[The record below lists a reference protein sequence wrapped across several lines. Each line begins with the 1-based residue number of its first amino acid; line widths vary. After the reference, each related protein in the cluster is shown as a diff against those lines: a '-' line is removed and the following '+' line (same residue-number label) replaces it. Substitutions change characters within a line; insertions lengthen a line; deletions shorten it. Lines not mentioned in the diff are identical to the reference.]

1 MMFFHLE
8 AIKHITFLRLETTK
22 LTTPRSAWSGVVGK
36 AFLCLSLLFCVVCL
50 LGCRSDYRN
59 KIDAALQA
67 GHNRQAMTL
76 LNQAIADTATAEW
89 LWKRAELETKLG
101 KDADALRD
109 YHRLLLLHSIK
120 DGAEFAAHVDIAADS
135 SVNVN
140 EVFGRQLAAYFRLGQ
155 MRLAENKLEQMR
167 KYLYDKGQVG
177 KYYYWKGVIAKGN
190 KDWYAAYSFF
200 LDAALQHYPNAR
212 LQLKE
217 MSKRSGMPLNWPAD
231 LDSMNVELQFTDGT
245 KWPIAN
251 KLQGEPRLVKVERK
265 QVEITNIRKFVQKN
279 YLHALA
285 LRAIPGMA
293 NKGKQVAPVCI
304 ATTSGNNLCFTCL
317 PGSRGLA
324 KLGFDESDGTAKP
337 HAQRAKPQVIEVW
350 VMKYE
355 DGHGLRN
362 CEVYIK

>member
-1 MMFFHLE
+1 
-8 AIKHITFLRLETTK
+8 
-22 LTTPRSAWSGVVGK
+22 
-36 AFLCLSLLFCVVCL
+36 
-50 LGCRSDYRN
+50 
-59 KIDAALQA
+59 
-67 GHNRQAMTL
+67 
-76 LNQAIADTATAEW
+76 
-89 LWKRAELETKLG
+89 
-101 KDADALRD
+101 
-109 YHRLLLLHSIK
+109 
-120 DGAEFAAHVDIAADS
+120 
-135 SVNVN
+135 
-140 EVFGRQLAAYFRLGQ
+140 

-200 LDAALQHYPNAR
+200 WDAALQHYPDAR

-217 MSKRSGMPLNWPAD
+217 MSKRSGMPLNWPAE

-265 QVEITNIRKFVQKN
+265 QVEITNIRRFVLKN
-279 YLHALA
+279 YLDAA
-285 LRAIPGMA
+285 TLRAIPGMA
-293 NKGKQVAPVCI
+293 ARGKQLAPVCI

-317 PGSRGLA
+317 PGSSGLA
-324 KLGFDESDGTAKP
+324 KLGLDASDGAAKP
-337 HAQRAKPQVIEVW
+337 NAQRAKPQVIEVW

-355 DGHGLRN
+355 DGHRLRN

>member
-8 AIKHITFLRLETTK
+8 TIKPITFLRLETTK

-36 AFLCLSLLFCVVCL
+36 AFLCLSLLLCVVCL
-50 LGCRSDYRN
+50 WGCRSDCRN

-67 GHNRQAMTL
+67 GHNQQAMTL

-109 YHRLLLLHSIK
+109 YHRLLRLHSVK
-120 DGAEFAAHVDIAADS
+120 DGAEFAAHVDITADS

-140 EVFGRQLAAYFRLGQ
+140 EVFSRQLAAYFRLGQ

-167 KYLYDKGQVG
+167 KHLYDKGQVG
-177 KYYYWKGVIAKGN
+177 KYYYWKGLIAKGN
-190 KDWYAAYSFF
+190 KEWYAAYSSFRE
-200 LDAALQHYPNAR
+200 AALLHYPDAR

-217 MSKRSGMPLNWPAD
+217 MSKQSGMPLNWPTD

-245 KWPIAN
+245 RWPIAN
-251 KLQGEPRLVKVERK
+251 KLQGQPRLVKVECKR
-265 QVEITNIRKFVQKN
+265 VEVTNIRRFVLKN
-279 YLHALA
+279 YLDAAVLH
-285 LRAIPGMA
+285 AIPGMA
-293 NKGKQVAPVCI
+293 ARGKQLAPVCV
-304 ATTSGNNLCFTCL
+304 ATASGHNLCFTCL
-317 PGSRGLA
+317 PGSSQLA
-324 KLGFDESDGTAKP
+324 KLGLDASEGSAKP
-337 HAQRAKPQVIEVW
+337 NAQLAKPQVIEVW

-355 DGHGLRN
+355 DAQGQRN
-362 CEVYIK
+362 CKVYIK

>member
-22 LTTPRSAWSGVVGK
+22 LTTPRSGWGGAVGK
-36 AFLCLSLLFCVVCL
+36 AFYCLPLLFCVVCL
-50 LGCRSDYRN
+50 WGCRSDYRN

-67 GHNRQAMTL
+67 GHNQEAMNL

-109 YHRLLLLHSIK
+109 YYRLLLLHSVK
-120 DGAEFAAHVDIAADS
+120 DGAEFAAHVDITADS

-140 EVFGRQLAAYFRLGQ
+140 EVFSRQLAAYFRLGQ

-167 KYLYDKGQVG
+167 KHLYDKGQVG

-190 KDWYAAYSFF
+190 KEWYAAYSSF
-200 LDAALQHYPNAR
+200 LEAALLHHPDAR

-217 MSKRSGMPLNWPAD
+217 MSKRLGMPLNWPTD
-231 LDSMNVELQFTDGT
+231 LDSMNVELLFTDGT
-245 KWPIAN
+245 RWPIAN
-251 KLQGEPRLVKVERK
+251 KLQGKPRLVKVECKR
-265 QVEITNIRKFVQKN
+265 VEITNIRRFVLKN
-279 YLHALA
+279 HLDAAA

-293 NKGKQVAPVCI
+293 NKDKQVAPVCI
-304 ATTSGNNLCFTCL
+304 ATTNGNNLCFTCL
-317 PGSRGLA
+317 PGSSGLA
-324 KLGFDESDGTAKP
+324 KLGLDASDGTAKTN
-337 HAQRAKPQVIEVW
+337 AQLAKPQVIEVW

-355 DGHGLRN
+355 DGHGLRD

>member
-1 MMFFHLE
+1 MMFSHLE
-8 AIKHITFLRLETTK
+8 TIKPIAFLRLETTRH
-22 LTTPRSAWSGVVGK
+22 TTPRSVWGGAVGK
-36 AFLCLSLLFCVVCL
+36 AFYCLSLLFCVVFL
-50 LGCRSDYRN
+50 WGCRSDYRN

-67 GHNRQAMTL
+67 GHNWQAMTL

-109 YHRLLLLHSIK
+109 YDRLLLLHSIK

-140 EVFGRQLAAYFRLGQ
+140 EVFSRQLAAYFRLGQ
-155 MRLAENKLEQMR
+155 MCLAENKLEQMR
-167 KYLYDKGQVG
+167 KYLYEKGQVG

-190 KDWYAAYSFF
+190 KDWYAAYSSF
-200 LDAALQHYPNAR
+200 LEAALQHYPDAR

-217 MSKRSGMPLNWPAD
+217 MSKQSGMPLNWPTD
-231 LDSMNVELQFTDGT
+231 LDSMNVELLFTDGT
-245 KWPIAN
+245 RWPIAN
-251 KLQGEPRLVKVERK
+251 KLQGKPRLVKVECKR
-265 QVEITNIRKFVQKN
+265 VEITNIRRFVLKN
-279 YLHALA
+279 HLDAAALH
-285 LRAIPGMA
+285 AIPGMA
-293 NKGKQVAPVCI
+293 ARGKQAAPVCV
-304 ATTSGNNLCFTCL
+304 ATTSGHNLCFTCL
-317 PGSRGLA
+317 PGSSQLA
-324 KLGFDESDGTAKP
+324 KLGLNASEGAVKP
-337 HAQRAKPQVIEVW
+337 NAQLAKPQVIEVW

>member
-1 MMFFHLE
+1 MMFF
-8 AIKHITFLRLETTK
+8 RLATTK
-22 LTTPRSAWSGVVGK
+22 HTSPLSSWREAVGE
-36 AFLCLSLLFCVVCL
+36 AFLCLSLLFCVVFL

-59 KIDAALQA
+59 KIDVALQA

-109 YHRLLLLHSIK
+109 YARLLLLHSIK

-135 SVNVN
+135 SVDVN
-140 EVFGRQLAAYFRLGQ
+140 EVFGRQLAAYLKLGQ

-167 KYLYDKGQVG
+167 KHLYDKGQVG

-251 KLQGEPRLVKVERK
+251 KLQGEPWLVKVERK
-265 QVEITNIRKFVQKN
+265 QVEITSIRKFVQKN
-279 YLHALA
+279 YLHTLA

-293 NKGKQVAPVCI
+293 NKGNQVAPVCI

-317 PGSRGLA
+317 PGSSGLA
-324 KLGFDESDGTAKP
+324 KLGLDASDGTAKP
-337 HAQRAKPQVIEVW
+337 NAQLAKPQVIEVW

>member
-1 MMFFHLE
+1 MMFF
-8 AIKHITFLRLETTK
+8 RLATTK
-22 LTTPRSAWSGVVGK
+22 HTSPLSFWRGAVGG

-59 KIDAALQA
+59 KIDAALQV
-67 GHNRQAMTL
+67 GHNQEAMTL

-109 YHRLLLLHSIK
+109 YDRLLLLHSIK
-120 DGAEFAAHVDIAADS
+120 DGTEFAAHVDIAADS

-167 KYLYDKGQVG
+167 RYLYDKGQVG

-200 LDAALQHYPNAR
+200 LNAALQHYPNAR

-217 MSKRSGMPLNWPAD
+217 MSKRSGMPSNWPAD
-231 LDSMNVELQFTDGT
+231 LDSINVELQFTDGT

-251 KLQGEPRLVKVERK
+251 KLLGEPRLVKVERK

-279 YLHALA
+279 YLHAVA

-304 ATTSGNNLCFTCL
+304 ATTNGNNLCFTCL
-317 PGSRGLA
+317 PGSSGLA
-324 KLGFDESDGTAKP
+324 KLGLDASEGSAKP
-337 HAQRAKPQVIEVW
+337 NAQLAKPQVIEVW

-355 DGHGLRN
+355 DAQGQRN
-362 CEVYIK
+362 CKVYIK

>member
-8 AIKHITFLRLETTK
+8 TIKPIAFQRLETTRP
-22 LTTPRSAWSGVVGK
+22 TTPRSAWGGAVDK
-36 AFLCLSLLFCVVCL
+36 AFYCLSLLFCVVCL
-50 LGCRSDYRN
+50 WGCRSDYRN

-67 GHNRQAMTL
+67 GNNQQAMTL

-109 YHRLLLLHSIK
+109 YDRLLLLHSIK

-140 EVFGRQLAAYFRLGQ
+140 EVFGRQLAAYLKLGQ

-217 MSKRSGMPLNWPAD
+217 MSKRLGMPLNWPAD

-317 PGSRGLA
+317 PGSSGLA
-324 KLGFDESDGTAKP
+324 KLGLDESDGTAKP
-337 HAQRAKPQVIEVW
+337 NAQWGKPQVIEVW

>member
-8 AIKHITFLRLETTK
+8 AIKHITFLRLETTR
-22 LTTPRSAWSGVVGK
+22 LTTPRSAWSGVGGK

-67 GHNRQAMTL
+67 GHNQEAMNL

-120 DGAEFAAHVDIAADS
+120 DGAEFAAHVDITADS

-140 EVFGRQLAAYFRLGQ
+140 EVFSRQLAAYFRLGQ

-177 KYYYWKGVIAKGN
+177 RYYYWKGVIAKGN
-190 KDWYAAYSFF
+190 KEWYAAYSFF
-200 LDAALQHYPNAR
+200 LEAALLHHPDAR

-217 MSKRSGMPLNWPAD
+217 MSKRLGMPLNWPTD

-245 KWPIAN
+245 RWPIAN
-251 KLQGEPRLVKVERK
+251 KLQGKPRLVMVECKR
-265 QVEITNIRKFVQKN
+265 VEITNIRRFVLKN
-279 YLHALA
+279 HLDAAA
-285 LRAIPGMA
+285 LRAIPGMTA
-293 NKGKQVAPVCI
+293 RGKQAAPVCI
-304 ATTSGNNLCFTCL
+304 ATTSGHNLCFTCL
-317 PGSRGLA
+317 PGSSQLA
-324 KLGFDESDGTAKP
+324 KLGLDASEGSAKP
-337 HAQRAKPQVIEVW
+337 NAQLAKPQVIEVW

-355 DGHGLRN
+355 DAQRQRN
-362 CEVYIK
+362 CKVYIK

>member
-8 AIKHITFLRLETTK
+8 TIKPIAFQRLETTR
-22 LTTPRSAWSGVVGK
+22 LTTPRSAWGGAVGK
-36 AFLCLSLLFCVVCL
+36 AFYCLSLLLCVVCL
-50 LGCRSDYRN
+50 WGCRSDCRN

-67 GHNRQAMTL
+67 GHNQQAMTL

-109 YHRLLLLHSIK
+109 YHRLLLLHSVK
-120 DGAEFAAHVDIAADS
+120 DGAEFAAHVDITADS

-140 EVFGRQLAAYFRLGQ
+140 EVFGRQLAAYLKLGQ

-167 KYLYDKGQVG
+167 KYLYHKGQVG

-200 LDAALQHYPNAR
+200 LNAALQHYPNAR

-217 MSKRSGMPLNWPAD
+217 MSKRLGMPSNWPAD

-279 YLHALA
+279 YLHAVA

-293 NKGKQVAPVCI
+293 NKGKQVASVCI
-304 ATTSGNNLCFTCL
+304 ATTSGNNFCFTCL
-317 PGSRGLA
+317 PGSSGLA
-324 KLGFDESDGTAKP
+324 KLGLDASDGTAKP
-337 HAQRAKPQVIEVW
+337 SAQLAKPQVIEVW

>member
-36 AFLCLSLLFCVVCL
+36 AFLCLSLLLCVVCL
-50 LGCRSDYRN
+50 WGCRSDYRN

-67 GHNRQAMTL
+67 GDNRQAMTL

-109 YHRLLLLHSIK
+109 YHRLLRLHSVK
-120 DGAEFAAHVDIAADS
+120 DGAEFAAHVDITADS

-140 EVFGRQLAAYFRLGQ
+140 EVFSRQLAAYFRLGQ

-167 KYLYDKGQVG
+167 KHLYDKGQVG
-177 KYYYWKGVIAKGN
+177 RYYYWKGFIAKGN
-190 KDWYAAYSFF
+190 KEWYAAYSSFRE
-200 LDAALQHYPNAR
+200 AALLHYPDAR

-217 MSKRSGMPLNWPAD
+217 MSKQSGMPLNWPTD
-231 LDSMNVELQFTDGT
+231 LDSMNVELLFTDGT
-245 KWPIAN
+245 RWPIAN
-251 KLQGEPRLVKVERK
+251 KLQGEPRLVKVECK
-265 QVEITNIRKFVQKN
+265 QVEVTNIRRFVLKN
-279 YLHALA
+279 YLDAAA

-293 NKGKQVAPVCI
+293 ARGKQAAPVCV
-304 ATTSGNNLCFTCL
+304 ATASGQNLCFTCL
-317 PGSRGLA
+317 PGSSQLA
-324 KLGFDESDGTAKP
+324 KLGLDASEGAAKP
-337 HAQRAKPQVIEVW
+337 NAQLAKPQVIEVW

-355 DGHGLRN
+355 DAQGQRN
-362 CEVYIK
+362 CRVYIK